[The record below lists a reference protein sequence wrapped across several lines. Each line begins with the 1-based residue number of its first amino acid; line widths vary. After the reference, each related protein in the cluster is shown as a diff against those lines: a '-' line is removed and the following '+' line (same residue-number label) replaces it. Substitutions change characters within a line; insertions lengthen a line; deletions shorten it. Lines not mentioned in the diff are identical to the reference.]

1 MRLARI
7 LGFTALAAMAVGIVH
22 AQTNGALYAAKT
34 FTFECV
40 LDGGACTGSA
50 PTDATDG
57 VALTSAA
64 GYNVSVDLSPDGG
77 STTAASGGLKCYY
90 YQADYSTGV
99 HGTSPT
105 RGWAAG
111 ATSLDVSAIGTSVR
125 RYTAPTYSVGV
136 GAGRVKCVPNAVVL
150 NGLSALP
157 DGGANIG
164 TSNVNV
170 TIEVQRVQTETR

>member
-1 MRLARI
+1 MKRY
-7 LGFTALAAMAVGIVH
+7 ALAIPPLLLIGAFVALG
-22 AQTNGALYAAKT
+22 QTNGALYAAKT

-50 PTDATDG
+50 PTDSTDG
-57 VALTSAA
+57 VSLTSAA
-64 GYNVSVDLSPDGG
+64 GYNVSVDFSPDGG
-77 STTAASGGLKCYY
+77 STTASAGGLKCYY
-90 YQADYSTGV
+90 QQVDYSTGV
-99 HGTSPT
+99 HGSTPT

-111 ATSLDVSAIGTSVR
+111 ATSLDVSAVGTSVR
-125 RYTAPTYSVGV
+125 RYTAPSYSVAV
-136 GAGRVKCVPNAVVL
+136 GGGRVKCVPNAIVL

-164 TSNVNV
+164 TTDVNV